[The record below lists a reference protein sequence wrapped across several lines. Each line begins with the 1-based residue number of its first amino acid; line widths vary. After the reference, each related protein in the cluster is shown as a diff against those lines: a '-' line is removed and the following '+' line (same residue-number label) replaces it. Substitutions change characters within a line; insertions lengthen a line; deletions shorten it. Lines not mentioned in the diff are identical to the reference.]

1 MEGFLSS
8 LFGLG
13 AIVFYYTLVTFL
25 GHPENESYVLQIS
38 LFSHSW
44 DIWREY
50 SLFFA
55 LPASL
60 VGFLLGSTTNRAWGE
75 RS

>member
-1 MEGFLSS
+1 MEGFLYS
-8 LFGLG
+8 LFALG
-13 AIVFYYTLVTFL
+13 TVVLYYILVTFL
-25 GHPENESYVLQIS
+25 GHPENESFVLRIS
-38 LFSHSW
+38 LFSQPW

-60 VGFLLGSTTNRAWGE
+60 LGFLLGSTINRTRRE
-75 RS
+75 VS